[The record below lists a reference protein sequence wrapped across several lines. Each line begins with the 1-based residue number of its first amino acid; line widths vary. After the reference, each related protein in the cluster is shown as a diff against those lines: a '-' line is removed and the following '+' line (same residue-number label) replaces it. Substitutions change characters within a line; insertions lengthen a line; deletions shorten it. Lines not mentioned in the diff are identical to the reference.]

1 MAKQKK
7 TYSAHFPF
15 RRFFGLVVVAIACMT
30 LTVSL
35 FWIGHKDAQARL
47 KWYFESDASMRTH
60 LVIDELNHLKSHIEM
75 LRRYSESMED
85 IDRAGF
91 KDFVA
96 PILAEGYKGQTLEW
110 VPRVAGDSRTIY
122 ERKARND
129 GLVGFQFTELDKNG
143 DLIPASHRQV
153 YYPAYYVEP
162 VTGNEKALGFDQGSN
177 PARLAALEMAC
188 DSGKPTA
195 TGHMTLLQRTK
206 GQFGFLV
213 YEPVY
218 REEMPTSTVKQ
229 RRAALV
235 GFMVG
240 VFRTGEVM
248 KGAIGPTTPVDMP
261 TDLLDTSA
269 PEDKRLLHHWSSRLS
284 TEHEHQT
291 LWFLYPAPPQ
301 YSHSFAFAG
310 RVFQV
315 VVKAGP
321 IYLGR
326 HYQLG
331 HWLIIPAGLLLTVM
345 LTLYLR
351 SLLTQR
357 ERAEV
362 LVQER
367 TAELLVREQQF
378 RSLFEQS
385 KEGLVITDLSGK
397 ILDTNQAYRD
407 MTGYSPDELENISL
421 QDITPE
427 KWHQME
433 GDIVENQILK
443 RGYSE
448 VYEKEYIHKDGSVFP
463 IEIRTWLIRDAK
475 WKATGLSAWV
485 QDITERKR
493 MEQELRQ
500 ERERLKTLLENMP
513 LASSY
518 TDDAG
523 NIEFINHVF
532 IDLFGYTIQDIPTI
546 EDWFQHAYPDPEYRE
561 EVMARWNADA
571 TRAKVEE
578 TKIGPGEYHITC
590 KDGSVR
596 TCEITG
602 TFLDKGLMLV
612 FNDITERIHAEE
624 AIRQSEER
632 FRVQF
637 KGIPVPTYIWK
648 YQDGEFFLIDYNDA
662 ALDFTKGRIAS
673 FKDVSASGFYEG
685 KSWIIDDMQ
694 RCITKRI
701 NLKNEFWD
709 TLRTTGEK
717 KYMAVR
723 YAFVPPNLVMVH
735 MEDITRQK
743 EVEEHLRY
751 LSIHDPLTGLYNRF
765 YADTEIERLKTS
777 RKYPVSIMV
786 VDIDGLKALND
797 SEGHAAG
804 DQLIK
809 DAAYI
814 LKQAFRPDDM
824 VARIGGDEFLV
835 ILPLVDVKILEKS
848 LKRLEVYLA
857 NFNASGP
864 GTPVSFSVGATTAH
878 NDEELETCIKQADM
892 LMYRDKAQKK
902 SLQQGQA

>member
-1 MAKQKK
+1 
-7 TYSAHFPF
+7 
-15 RRFFGLVVVAIACMT
+15 
-30 LTVSL
+30 
-35 FWIGHKDAQARL
+35 
-47 KWYFESDASMRTH
+47 
-60 LVIDELNHLKSHIEM
+60 
-75 LRRYSESMED
+75 
-85 IDRAGF
+85 
-91 KDFVA
+91 
-96 PILAEGYKGQTLEW
+96 
-110 VPRVAGDSRTIY
+110 
-122 ERKARND
+122 
-129 GLVGFQFTELDKNG
+129 
-143 DLIPASHRQV
+143 
-153 YYPAYYVEP
+153 
-162 VTGNEKALGFDQGSN
+162 
-177 PARLAALEMAC
+177 
-188 DSGKPTA
+188 
-195 TGHMTLLQRTK
+195 
-206 GQFGFLV
+206 
-213 YEPVY
+213 
-218 REEMPTSTVKQ
+218 
-229 RRAALV
+229 
-235 GFMVG
+235 
-240 VFRTGEVM
+240 
-248 KGAIGPTTPVDMP
+248 
-261 TDLLDTSA
+261 
-269 PEDKRLLHHWSSRLS
+269 
-284 TEHEHQT
+284 
-291 LWFLYPAPPQ
+291 
-301 YSHSFAFAG
+301 
-310 RVFQV
+310 
-315 VVKAGP
+315 
-321 IYLGR
+321 
-326 HYQLG
+326 
-331 HWLIIPAGLLLTVM
+331 
-345 LTLYLR
+345 
-351 SLLTQR
+351 
-357 ERAEV
+357 
-362 LVQER
+362 
-367 TAELLVREQQF
+367 
-378 RSLFEQS
+378 
-385 KEGLVITDLSGK
+385 
-397 ILDTNQAYRD
+397 
-407 MTGYSPDELENISL
+407 
-421 QDITPE
+421 
-427 KWHQME
+427 
-433 GDIVENQILK
+433 
-443 RGYSE
+443 
-448 VYEKEYIHKDGSVFP
+448 
-463 IEIRTWLIRDAK
+463 
-475 WKATGLSAWV
+475 
-485 QDITERKR
+485 
-493 MEQELRQ
+493 
-500 ERERLKTLLENMP
+500 
-513 LASSY
+513 
-518 TDDAG
+518 
-523 NIEFINHVF
+523 
-532 IDLFGYTIQDIPTI
+532 
-546 EDWFQHAYPDPEYRE
+546 
-561 EVMARWNADA
+561 
-571 TRAKVEE
+571 
-578 TKIGPGEYHITC
+578 
-590 KDGSVR
+590 
-596 TCEITG
+596 
-602 TFLDKGLMLV
+602 MLV

-878 NDEELETCIKQADM
+878 NDEELEMCIKQADM